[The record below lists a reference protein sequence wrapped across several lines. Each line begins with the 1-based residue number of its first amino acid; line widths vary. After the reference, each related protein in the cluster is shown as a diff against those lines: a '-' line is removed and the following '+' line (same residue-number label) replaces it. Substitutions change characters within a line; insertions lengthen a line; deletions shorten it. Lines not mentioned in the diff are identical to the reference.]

1 MSLCLLSRGLQ
12 NFGLSSF
19 GYGFRISKAMIAL
32 LFDLALLQSAS
43 STSQPR
49 LQKSPCRQL
58 LPTPHLI
65 AKHSITQPA
74 ASLRGLNDP
83 LIAGAKA
90 QRPRHLF
97 AASKTHSLSP
107 SGSLDYSVLSTN
119 ALPDDRLCLVCGTHA
134 SAPCPVCEQDFCSNH
149 LYVCLDCDSQY
160 CGSCLDDHRA
170 DGHWTDSDTNAEL
183 NHAWREKLVSVAL
196 QIEKDGSA
204 SASNRTQCSCS
215 NQFVYQP
222 HCSVLRSTAR
232 NRPLS
237 RISHHDTLTPSTSLF
252 VRVQHAVRSCFA
264 SQAAQALVK
273 LFWQFRSLE
282 VCL

>member
-1 MSLCLLSRGLQ
+1 MSLCLLSRRLQ
-12 NFGLSSF
+12 NFGLSNF
-19 GYGFRISKAMIAL
+19 GYGFRLSKAMIAL
-32 LFDLALLQSAS
+32 LFDLGLLQSAS

-49 LQKSPCRQL
+49 EQKDLCRQL
-58 LPTPHLI
+58 PPTLHLP
-65 AKHSITQPA
+65 AKHSITQAA

-107 SGSLDYSVLSTN
+107 CSLDHSVLSAN
-119 ALPDDRLCLVCGTHA
+119 VLLDDRLCLVCSTHSSA
-134 SAPCPVCEQDFCSNH
+134 SCPVCEQDFCSNH
-149 LYVCLDCDSQY
+149 LYACLDCDSQY

-183 NHAWREKLVSVAL
+183 NHGWREKLVYVAL
-196 QIEKDGSA
+196 QIKKDSSA

-215 NQFVYQP
+215 NQFAYQP
-222 HCSVLRSTAR
+222 HCSALRLTAR
-232 NRPLS
+232 NQPLS
-237 RISHHDTLTPSTSLF
+237 RISYHDTLTPFTSLF
-252 VRVQHAVRSCFA
+252 VRVKRAVRSFLA
-264 SQAAQALVK
+264 SHAAQALVK
-273 LFWQFRSLE
+273 LFWQFESLE